1 MNRILKL
8 TLSIA
13 MMVFLSL
20 NTVSAQKFGYLNSQ
34 QLLVEFPE
42 VASADKNLETYQK
55 QLLAKG
61 ETMVKAFETEYKA
74 YMDMVNNGTL
84 SKVQMQ
90 QKEGQ
95 LTSKQQ
101 EIQKYEVEV
110 QEKLL
115 KKREEL
121 YKPILDKVQSAID
134 AIGKDEGYTMIFDTS
149 TGALLHAVDSE
160 DITSKVKSRLGF

>member
-1 MNRILKL
+1 
-8 TLSIA
+8 